1 MRWTR
6 PAADQ
11 PRQRPRS
18 IARSPA
24 RSARRSRARAGFSLF
39 EVLVAIGILVAIA
52 AIALP
57 WAWSRLSARDLPES
71 AETLT
76 AILMLARAEA
86 MSSGRLVEVR
96 VRRGESDPSIEVR
109 STFLDPDRLSLG
121 ESSGSEL
128 DEAFGFEAEPRED
141 DPAVQPIGASWAV
154 RRLPAGIGLRPIGS
168 GSRAEF
174 EEPDAAIE
182 FAGADLIEALDD
194 EPISIDEGPIDR
206 PIAIYLPD
214 GSNML
219 AGSWWLEEMPA
230 DGMLPAPE
238 DDDRRRLRL
247 SLGDP
252 SGVPRWGEI
261 ERVVPR
267 GGMSELDRETNTEAP
282 REPAEAK
289 DPPGR
294 DRGAERRSDR
304 AGRDEG
310 ERGSEAGTDEQDQ
323 PDDTDD
329 EESTP

>member
-1 MRWTR
+1 M
-6 PAADQ
+6 
-11 PRQRPRS
+11 
-18 IARSPA
+18 
-24 RSARRSRARAGFSLF
+24 RAGFSLF

-96 VRRGESDPSIEVR
+96 IRRGDSDPFIEVR

-121 ESSGSEL
+121 EPSDSGLE
-128 DEAFGFEAEPRED
+128 EAFGLED
-141 DPAVQPIGASWAV
+141 AFGERDRSVQPIGATWAF
-154 RRLPAGIGLRPIGS
+154 RRLPTGIGLRPIGS
-168 GSRAEF
+168 GPRAEF
-174 EEPDAAIE
+174 DGEETDAALE
-182 FAGADLIEALDD
+182 FAGADLIEALDE
-194 EPISIDEGPIDR
+194 EPIAIDAGPIDR
-206 PIAIYLPD
+206 PIAIFLPD

-230 DGMLPAPE
+230 DGLLPAPE

-267 GGMSELDRETNTEAP
+267 GTGLAGESNTEFP
-282 REPAEAK
+282 REPAEAT
-289 DPPGR
+289 DPARR
-294 DRGAERRSDR
+294 DRSAERRSDR
-304 AGRDEG
+304 TDRNEIDRASESEPERRDE
-310 ERGSEAGTDEQDQ
+310 RVD
-323 PDDTDD
+323 PDD
-329 EESTP
+329 EEATP

>member
-128 DEAFGFEAEPRED
+128 DEAFGFEAEPRE
-141 DPAVQPIGASWAV
+141 
-154 RRLPAGIGLRPIGS
+154 
-168 GSRAEF
+168 
-174 EEPDAAIE
+174 
-182 FAGADLIEALDD
+182 
-194 EPISIDEGPIDR
+194 
-206 PIAIYLPD
+206 
-214 GSNML
+214 
-219 AGSWWLEEMPA
+219 
-230 DGMLPAPE
+230 
-238 DDDRRRLRL
+238 
-247 SLGDP
+247 
-252 SGVPRWGEI
+252 
-261 ERVVPR
+261 
-267 GGMSELDRETNTEAP
+267 
-282 REPAEAK
+282 
-289 DPPGR
+289 
-294 DRGAERRSDR
+294 
-304 AGRDEG
+304 
-310 ERGSEAGTDEQDQ
+310 
-323 PDDTDD
+323 
-329 EESTP
+329 